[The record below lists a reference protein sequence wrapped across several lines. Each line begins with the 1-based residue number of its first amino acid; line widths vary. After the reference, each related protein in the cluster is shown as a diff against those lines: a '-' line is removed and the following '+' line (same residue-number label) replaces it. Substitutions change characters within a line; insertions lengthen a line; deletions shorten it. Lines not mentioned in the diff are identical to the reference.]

1 MRNPWVWAG
10 IILLVLI
17 LFAAPKLP
25 IFAKSLGQSL
35 KIFKKEI
42 KNEDIDEAEITDSTD
57 SADKKNDSKD

>member
-10 IILLVLI
+10 IILLVLV

-42 KNEDIDEAEITDSTD
+42 KSDDVDEVDIEDSAK
-57 SADKKNDSKD
+57 SADKKTDSKD